1 MAEPELNVDN
11 LIGRL
16 LEGKLLLLLVLLDT
30 KIIARSE
37 NRSRRSLGR
46 AFWKLIR
53 PVKSGQKK
61 EAQRGTPRKSPEFT
75 GKSGS

>member
-37 NRSRRSLGR
+37 NRSRRILGR
-46 AFWKLIR
+46 AF
-53 PVKSGQKK
+53 
-61 EAQRGTPRKSPEFT
+61 
-75 GKSGS
+75 